1 MGQWIDLGH
10 LETTKPNFKK
20 IDWCIPEKPKLEKG
34 WFSSK
39 QTNRNPMGRE
49 TLEGL
54 RVFPKPAASRKIN
67 KRIISHHIV
76 SWPETRGTWSPEPLG
91 LSLGHL
97 SEFSTLSIP
106 HLKRGVWT
114 ICWCTQKCRFM
125 EKGVRGR
132 AQTAWVNSHCGT
144 KKPRD
149 FTHPFFHKS
158 TLLSTSADSSDSPL

>member
-1 MGQWIDLGH
+1 MSQLLNLGSP
-10 LETTKPNFKK
+10 ETIKSNFRNFG
-20 IDWCIPEKPKLEKG
+20 CSRPEKPKLEKG

-125 EKGVRGR
+125 EKRVSEISRFFGAAMRVHPSRLR
-132 AQTAWVNSHCGT
+132 ASMHS
-144 KKPRD
+144 
-149 FTHPFFHKS
+149 FFHKYL
-158 TLLSTSADSSDSPL
+158 LLSITN